1 MKRSLHNFMTYRLD
15 RKYVWYQYRIKALP
29 YVDYVDI
36 DVELPDNDMELD
48 SQLKPMVRSFHS
60 SLSPNSVRFQS
71 AVNCTKRHNASKCIE
86 VRQNHALVE
95 QGKRMR

>member
-1 MKRSLHNFMTYRLD
+1 MSTLVSIPMSMLTLLPNMKSQE
-15 RKYVWYQYRIKALP
+15 VCVA
-29 YVDYVDI
+29 VGVVDI

>member
-1 MKRSLHNFMTYRLD
+1 M
-15 RKYVWYQYRIKALP
+15 
-29 YVDYVDI
+29 DYVDI

-60 SLSPNSVRFQS
+60 LLSPNSVRFQS

-86 VRQNHALVE
+86 VRQHALTRFKVLSSAL
-95 QGKRMR
+95 KYFIVVWNDSKWFNVL